1 MFLGNLDSRRS
12 IFLHFGRISFGKL
25 GNFAQSMGESTFL
38 GRKRA
43 DDLGLHWSTRIYAA
57 QHHFPPMGSTED
69 LRILPHH
76 PYFACRP
83 HLGGIHHALAS
94 SRQMDL
100 PRNRSM
106 GRRPII
112 PYLTPSH
119 PQQTLDRHP
128 VANSRQSPFNSDTYP
143 PHPIHTQDL
152 VPNSLPSSILVGRTT
167 FLCRHAWNGEIT
179 VGSTPIHGFYYP

>member
-12 IFLHFGRISFGKL
+12 IFLHLGRISFGKL

-38 GRKRA
+38 GRRRA
-43 DDLGLHWSTRIYAA
+43 DDLGLHWSTRIHPP
-57 QHHFPPMGSTED
+57 QHHLPPMGPTKD

-76 PYFACRP
+76 PYPPRCA

-94 SRQMDL
+94 SRQVDL

-112 PYLTPSH
+112 PYLTLGH
-119 PQQTLDRHP
+119 PQQTLDCHP
-128 VANSRQSPFNSDTYP
+128 FSHSRQSPLNSDTYT
-143 PHPIHTQDL
+143 PHPFHTQDL
-152 VPNSLPSSILVGRTT
+152 FPDPLPSSILVGRTT
-167 FLCRHAWNGEIT
+167 FLRGHAWNGEIT